1 MRRRF
6 LVALILAS
14 VILSAAYGVY
24 EFQLKPNLEW
34 KGTVDSLVSSSKRLE
49 IYNYATGSGIAF
61 DRNSS
66 MTGPVFE
73 KILGYLKSST
83 LMKATEK
90 TVVQGNTTVSVTIP
104 LPHYSLTFEL
114 NDGSKLKLDLVT
126 ENGVGVIWFESES
139 AIYEVQ
145 VSSDLVKLLEEEFF
159 PTPTPDVSPYL
170 AEFRSHPELF
180 ISHTTIVHVLFQDES
195 GNRLG
200 NLTSIYEVKREGY
213 TLYLNINHSFT
224 CDSSIQNLTFASGG
238 VLCAGEGNFPIPG
251 PTPIPQE
258 VTLRNGETVILYKE
272 NKEIGGN
279 WVYSQLGESWE
290 YVSMKIDTCL
300 RYFQIQFSDGRKW
313 QSKED
318 RCLSPGF
325 DGDLFAFLYLNKVEV
340 ETETIQ
346 IKTV

>member
-24 EFQLKPNLEW
+24 EFQLKPELEW
-34 KGTVDSLVSSSKRLE
+34 KGTVDLLVSSSKRLE
-49 IYNYATGSGIAF
+49 IYNYATGSGTAF

-66 MTGPVFE
+66 MMGPVFE

-83 LMKATEK
+83 LTKATEK
-90 TVVQGNTTVSVTIP
+90 TAVQGNTTVSVTIP

-114 NDGSKLKLDLVT
+114 NNGSRLKLDLVT

-139 AIYEVQ
+139 TIYEVQ

-180 ISHTTIVHVLFQDES
+180 ISHTTIVHILFQDES

-200 NLTSIYEVKREGY
+200 NLTSVYEVKREGY
-213 TLYLNINHSFT
+213 TIYLNTNHTFT
-224 CDSSIQNLTFASGG
+224 CDSSIQNLTFVSGG
-238 VLCAGEGNFPIPG
+238 VLCAGEGKIPIPG

-272 NKEIGGN
+272 SKEN
-279 WVYSQLGESWE
+279 WVYSPLQESWE
-290 YVSMKIDTCL
+290 YISMKLNTCL
-300 RYFQIQFSDGRKW
+300 RYVQIQFSDGRKW
-313 QSKED
+313 ESRED
-318 RCLSPGF
+318 LRAPGF